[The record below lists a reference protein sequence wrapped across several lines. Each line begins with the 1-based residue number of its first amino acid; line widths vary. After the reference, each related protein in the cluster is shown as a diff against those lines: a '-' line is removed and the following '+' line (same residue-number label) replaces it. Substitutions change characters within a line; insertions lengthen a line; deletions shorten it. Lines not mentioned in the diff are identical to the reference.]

1 MRRRYIV
8 RPVCISALCVCVEGG
23 GAQLERRFRVD
34 RAIRAVHKQRTTTCK
49 CSLPNSSFL
58 SPLKIF
64 FVRTLF
70 FLLFR
75 LVLPYLCILY
85 TVVENIV
92 WMTVYMYIPPCML
105 TDCERIVVVQRKCCV
120 SWSSPLQDF
129 VNSDFTRTPS
139 LSLTFHKVLISL
151 TLARQPIRPH
161 NYSLTSSNLSV
172 WV

>member
-1 MRRRYIV
+1 MKRGR
-8 RPVCISALCVCVEGG
+8 GT
-23 GAQLERRFRVD
+23 QLERRFRVD

-92 WMTVYMYIPPCML
+92 WMTVYTMYIPPCML
-105 TDCERIVVVQRKCCV
+105 TDCERIVVDRKCCV

-129 VNSDFTRTPS
+129 VNYDFTRTPS

-151 TLARQPIRPH
+151 TLAQQPIRPH